1 MENLHT
7 IDLAIT
13 LQSAE
18 ECLALKPDGF
28 DGDKDG
34 YDRAIIGLTDNGQ
47 LVYSKEWMVRLLLEA
62 DARSNESAEDN
73 TDLELMSEEDAWE
86 FLEYNCFNAYV
97 GEQTPIF
104 VNTYE
109 TF

>member
-1 MENLHT
+1 MEQSNIHNT
-7 IDLAIT
+7 DLGIT
-13 LQSAE
+13 LESAE
-18 ECLALKPDGF
+18 SCLALKPDGF
-28 DGDKDG
+28 DGDPNG
-34 YDRAIIGLTDNGQ
+34 YDRAIIGLTDGGQ

-62 DARSNESAEDN
+62 DAKSNEEDGYEPM
-73 TDLELMSEEDAWE
+73 TEEDAWE
-86 FLEYNCFNAYV
+86 FLEYNCYCAYV

>member
-1 MENLHT
+1 MENTHNV
-7 IDLAIT
+7 DLEMIMET
-13 LQSAE
+13 AE
-18 ECLALKPDGF
+18 GCSALKPNGF
-28 DGDKDG
+28 DGDVNG

-62 DARSNESAEDN
+62 DARSVAESKDG
-73 TDLELMSEEDAWE
+73 LEPMDVIDAWE
-86 FLEYNCFNAYV
+86 FLEYNTFNAYV

-109 TF
+109 VFN